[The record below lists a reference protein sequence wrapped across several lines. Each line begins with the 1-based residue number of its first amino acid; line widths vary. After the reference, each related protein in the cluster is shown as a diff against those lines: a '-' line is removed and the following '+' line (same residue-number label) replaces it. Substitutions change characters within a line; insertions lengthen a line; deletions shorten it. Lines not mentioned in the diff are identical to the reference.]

1 MAATKADDYRI
12 KSEVLRKKT
21 RKRQSTVSRGR
32 LVRKAKALN
41 DMADNEDWL
50 AGKLPSKRK

>member
-21 RKRQSTVSRGR
+21 RKRQSSVSRGR
-32 LVRKAKALN
+32 LVTKAKALS

-50 AGKLPSKRK
+50 AGKPLSTRK

>member
-1 MAATKADDYRI
+1 MGATKADDYRT

-21 RKRQSTVSRGR
+21 RKRQSSVSRGR
-32 LVRKAKALN
+32 LVTKAKALT

-50 AGKLPSKRK
+50 AGKPPSKRE